1 MPTTFWRIQLLGWS
15 AFWLAMA
22 GSRIG
27 RFPLPYMLATKGAMA
42 LSGLLLTGLLLR
54 PLYRRLLPDN
64 APFPRPIVVAAVVSY
79 LAAIVWT
86 AADAL
91 LDVPIARALLNP
103 TVRITSVWQVFGGTL
118 YNAFILLSWSMLFV
132 GIRHQRA
139 LQAERER
146 ALRAEALAQSA
157 RLEALRSRVSPHFLF
172 NALNAISTLVMD
184 GRSRDAVTMIGQV
197 GDLLRDT
204 LRQPENDDVSLEE
217 ELATVRQYL
226 AIEQVRLGDRLRVEF
241 HVNALIMQAR
251 VPYLILQPLAENA
264 VRHAAAERV
273 EGGRVVVRAERQNG
287 SLWLSVEDD
296 GPGLDPTTTPGARGA
311 PRTGL
316 GLVNTR
322 ERIAERFGVQ
332 QRVVLEPSVLGGLRV
347 ALELP
352 YRT

>member
-1 MPTTFWRIQLLGWS
+1 MTFWRLQLLGWS

-42 LSGLLLTGLLLR
+42 AVGFLMTGIVLR
-54 PLYRRLLPDN
+54 PLYRRLLPDS
-64 APFPRPIVVAAVVSY
+64 ARMTRTVVLTAVVSY
-79 LAAIVWT
+79 LAAIAWT
-86 AADAL
+86 AADSL
-91 LDVPIARALLNP
+91 VDIPIARALLTP
-103 TVRITSVWQVFGGTL
+103 TARISNFWQIFGGTL
-118 YNAFILLSWSMLFV
+118 YNAFILLSWSVLYV

-139 LQAERER
+139 LQVERER

-157 RLEALRSRVSPHFLF
+157 RLDALRSRVSPHFLF

-184 GRSRDAVTMIGQV
+184 GRSRDAVTMIAQI
-197 GDLLRDT
+197 GDLLRST
-204 LRQPENDDVSLEE
+204 LRQPGDDDVSLEE
-217 ELATVRQYL
+217 EIATVRQYL

-241 HVNALIMQAR
+241 DVDAAMMQAR

-264 VRHAAAERV
+264 VRHAAAERE
-273 EGGRVVVRAERQNG
+273 EGGCVLVRAEHANG

-296 GPGLDPTTTPGARGA
+296 GPGLDGSAAVSNAGAS
-311 PRTGL
+311 RTGI
-316 GLVNTR
+316 GLANTR
-322 ERIAERFGVQ
+322 ERIAQRFGAG
-332 QRVVLEPSVLGGLRV
+332 QRVVLEPSVLGGLRG